1 MEMVRYCPV
10 CDDEFRPEI
19 TICSDCGGELILQR
33 EGLGARGAEG
43 GEAVGPAE
51 DHWRTALDALPASS
65 LLPVRTFDALSDLEP
80 AVAAFAD
87 IRLAS
92 RVLVQNGRYLLL
104 IRPDTLAEAQ
114 AALHGAAVDADD
126 APVAGFDAA
135 AGRYSNCPAC
145 ETRLPEKFSGTCPDC
160 GLELSGPDAT
170 VNLPEG
176 D

>member
-1 MEMVRYCPV
+1 MVRYCPV

-33 EGLGARGAEG
+33 EGIGGRGAAD
-43 GEAVGPAE
+43 GEVAGPAE
-51 DHWRTALDALPASS
+51 DHWRTALDSLPASS

-87 IRLAS
+87 IRLPS

-104 IRPDTLAEAQ
+104 IRPDTLADAQ
-114 AALHGAAVDADD
+114 AALHTAAVDVDD

-160 GLELSGPDAT
+160 GLELSGPDAA
-170 VNLPEG
+170 VDVPEPE
-176 D
+176 